1 MKSTGLRI
9 AAAIAVTMGLAGVGT
24 APAAALDSAE
34 AGNATESC
42 WTDVSLNQSLCVP
55 AESDLFAKVLE
66 EKGVRIIN
74 TEPVV
79 IGGEL
84 IPASA
89 ESHGALSSRE
99 AAPLAA
105 TVRAILY
112 DDINYGGGSHVVT
125 ASGGCVAGA
134 PELVIYSLH
143 GLGWGDRASSFRT
156 YAGCVGRMYSETGGG
171 GATYGFTST
180 APQLYALNDQGSS
193 FGTRA

>member
-9 AAAIAVTMGLAGVGT
+9 GAAIAGVIGFASIGT
-24 APAAALDSAE
+24 APAVAAESVE
-34 AGNATESC
+34 ARNATESC
-42 WTDVSLNQSLCVP
+42 WTDVSLNESLCVP
-55 AESDLFAKVLE
+55 AGGDLFARVLE

-74 TEPVV
+74 TEEIV
-79 IGGEL
+79 IGGKL
-84 IPASA
+84 IPAVTEA
-89 ESHGALSSRE
+89 QGELASSE
-99 AAPLAA
+99 AAPFAA

-156 YAGCVGRMYSETGGG
+156 YAGCVGRIYSEIGGS
-171 GATYGFTST
+171 GATYGFTSA
-180 APQLYALNDQGSS
+180 APQLYALNDKGSS